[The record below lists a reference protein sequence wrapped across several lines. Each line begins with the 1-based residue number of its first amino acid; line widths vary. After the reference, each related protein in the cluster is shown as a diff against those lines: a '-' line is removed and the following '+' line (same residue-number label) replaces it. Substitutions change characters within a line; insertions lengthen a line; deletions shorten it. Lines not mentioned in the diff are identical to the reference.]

1 MSCADQ
7 HLSQGQPEPASNIK
21 TKKYETENRLQDVL
35 EVEVEEKIKYSLIF
49 GTE

>member
-7 HLSQGQPEPASNIK
+7 HLSQGQPEPAKK

-35 EVEVEEKIKYSLIF
+35 VLEVEVEEKLNTLIF